1 MAMPFGRASTGLVV
15 WLLVLGAT
23 GPARADMWERAGRV
37 ERSQE
42 AVNDPSGFTYRGRTN
57 FVPPPGGGGPIVDL
71 GGDLSKGCSA
81 FDFAS
86 SFKALFDANA
96 LERYTT
102 GLATSALSS
111 APVVLLCYMSPTLCD
126 AYKHLK
132 ALSQAQLAANQA
144 ACESVQTAAE
154 GFGRSMRNTAV
165 KACLD
170 QKAAAG
176 VPLHVAVEECS
187 RLDPGQAILDL
198 KGLPIGRGSYSVVE
212 KALETTGASPGLI
225 ALAKQVTGQVSFTAS
240 GTGGTARI
248 QPPPPG
254 GAMATYQDYF
264 TESQT
269 ELSVLVQQAAAGHA
283 PTPSSLQRLGGFGV
297 VVTPRLI
304 AAISQLPPG
313 RRELAVEKMAAALA
327 RIRLET
333 ELREVKAQLQ
343 SVAIGERGGHREL
356 LQQLVTQIDDQ
367 LRQVNEIEAAQHA
380 IAAPAEAIFQE
391 AAAEGARARRIAA
404 PDLTPQPGLTSFGG
418 ARGKETP

>member
-1 MAMPFGRASTGLVV
+1 MAMPFGRVSTGLVV
-15 WLLVLGAT
+15 VLLVLGST

-57 FVPPPGGGGPIVDL
+57 FVDL

-187 RLDPGQAILDL
+187 RLDPGQAILDIR
-198 KGLPIGRGSYSVVE
+198 GLPIGRGSYSVVE

-269 ELSVLVQQAAAGHA
+269 ELSV
-283 PTPSSLQRLGGFGV
+283 
-297 VVTPRLI
+297 
-304 AAISQLPPG
+304 
-313 RRELAVEKMAAALA
+313 K
-327 RIRLET
+327 
-333 ELREVKAQLQ
+333 
-343 SVAIGERGGHREL
+343 
-356 LQQLVTQIDDQ
+356 
-367 LRQVNEIEAAQHA
+367 
-380 IAAPAEAIFQE
+380 
-391 AAAEGARARRIAA
+391 
-404 PDLTPQPGLTSFGG
+404 
-418 ARGKETP
+418 